1 MRDDHPTNANAASVD
16 WYANIVDS
24 APDAIVVID
33 PEGLIRLVNQQAE
46 ALFGYSRDAMLQQPV
61 EMLIPEAQRTGHVFL
76 REGYFGTPTVRP
88 MGSGRELVGRHQNGD
103 EIPIEISLS
112 PLRTE
117 LGLFA
122 TATIRDATLRRQM
135 QNQLRDFT
143 ESAPDAIVIVGADGR
158 IQLVNRRT
166 EELFGYQRESLIGQP
181 IEILVPERSRPTH
194 VARRDAYMAEPRVRE
209 MGAEMEL
216 AGRCKDGTEV
226 PVEISLSPLQGSN
239 GQQTIAAIRDV
250 TERRAAQRRFRDLVE
265 SAPDGIV
272 IIDADGL
279 ISLVNSQTE
288 SLLGY
293 SRDQMI
299 GQPVEMLVPDAS
311 REGHV
316 DKRNQFIMQ
325 PEKRPMGS
333 NLSLSAR
340 RADGSELPV
349 EISLSP
355 VGSGK
360 DRVVLASIRDV
371 SEQRKAR
378 EAVAEYAERLERSN
392 QALQVFASTASHDL
406 KSPLN
411 TVVRFAEFLQNR
423 LKGKI
428 DDDSEELF
436 QYIIDGGRRMQTL
449 IDDLLAFSRVT
460 GGEVRLE
467 PVDLAVLIEEVEQ
480 ALRAELSDA
489 RGSIDA
495 AELPVI
501 SGDRSMLYQ
510 LFQNLVSNAIKFRK
524 PDEAAKVSISAQQHD
539 SHWHIQVSDNGIGMD
554 SQQAGSIFDVFTRLH
569 SEEDYPGTGLGLA
582 LCKTIATERHGGK
595 IWVTSAPGEGSTFHI
610 LLPM

>member
-1 MRDDHPTNANAASVD
+1 MHDKPSNNDSAAAVD

-61 EMLIPEAQRTGHVFL
+61 EMLIPEAQRAGHVFL
-76 REGYFGTPTVRP
+76 REGYFGMPTVRP
-88 MGSGRELVGRHQNGD
+88 MGSGRELVGRHQDGS

-143 ESAPDAIVIVGADGR
+143 ESAPDAIVIVGSNGR
-158 IQLVNRRT
+158 IELVNRRT
-166 EELFGYQRESLIGQP
+166 EELFGYQRETLIGQP

-194 VARRDAYMAEPRVRE
+194 VARRDAYMAEPRLRE

-226 PVEISLSPLQGSN
+226 PVEISLSPLNGSN

-272 IIDADGL
+272 IIDSDGQ
-279 ISLVNSQTE
+279 ISLVNSQAE
-288 SLLGY
+288 ALLGY

-299 GQPVEMLVPDAS
+299 GQSVEMLVPEAS

-316 DKRNQFIMQ
+316 AKRNQFISQ

-340 RADGSELPV
+340 RADGSECPV

-355 VGSGK
+355 VGSGN

-411 TVVRFAEFLQNR
+411 TVVRFAEFLQKR
-423 LKGKI
+423 LVGQI
-428 DDDSEELF
+428 DDDSEQLF
-436 QYIIDGGRRMQTL
+436 QYIIDGGRRMHTL

-460 GGEVRLE
+460 GGEVKLE
-467 PVDLAVLIEEVEQ
+467 PVELSALIEEVEQ
-480 ALRAELSDA
+480 ALRADLSDA
-489 RGSIDA
+489 KGVLEYKNLPSIC
-495 AELPVI
+495 
-501 SGDRSMLYQ
+501 GDRSMLYQ
-510 LFQNLVSNAIKFRK
+510 LFQNLVSNALKFRK
-524 PDEAAKVSISAQQHD
+524 PNETARVTISASREGQ
-539 SHWHIQVSDNGIGMD
+539 HWHICVSDNGIGMD
-554 SQQAGSIFDVFTRLH
+554 AEQADTIFDVFTRLH
-569 SEEDYPGTGLGLA
+569 SEEEYPGTGLGLA
-582 LCKTIATERHGGK
+582 LCKTIATERHRGK
-595 IWVTSAPGEGSTFHI
+595 IWVTSTPGEGSTFHI
-610 LLPM
+610 ILPV

>member
-1 MRDDHPTNANAASVD
+1 MDDDQTNSFNSASVD

-33 PEGLIRLVNQQAE
+33 PEGLICLVNQQAE
-46 ALFGYSRDAMLQQPV
+46 ALFGYSRDAMLKQPV
-61 EMLIPEAQRTGHVFL
+61 EMLIPEAQRSGHVHL
-76 REGYFGTPTVRP
+76 REGYFGMPTVRP
-88 MGSGRELVGRHQNGD
+88 MGSGRELVGRHQDGN

-112 PLRTE
+112 PLRTDA
-117 LGLFA
+117 GLFA

-135 QNQLRDFT
+135 QSQLRDFT
-143 ESAPDAIVIVGADGR
+143 ESAPDAIVIVGSDGC

-166 EELFGYQRESLIGQP
+166 EELFGYHRDTLVGKP
-181 IEILVPERSRPTH
+181 IEILVPERSRTNH
-194 VARRDAYMAEPRVRE
+194 VTFRDRYMAKPGLRE

-226 PVEISLSPLQGSN
+226 PVEISLSPLHGSN
-239 GQQTIAAIRDV
+239 GRQTIAAIRDV

-272 IIDADGL
+272 IIEASGN
-279 ISLVNSQTE
+279 IALVNSQTE
-288 SLLGY
+288 ALLGY
-293 SRDQMI
+293 RRDQLI
-299 GQPVEMLVPDAS
+299 GQPVEMLVPESLRD
-311 REGHV
+311 GHV
-316 DKRNQFIMQ
+316 AKRNQFIHQ
-325 PEKRPMGS
+325 PEKRPMGGK
-333 NLSLSAR
+333 LSLSAR

-392 QALQVFASTASHDL
+392 EALQVFASTASHDL

-423 LKGKI
+423 LKGQI

-436 QYIIDGGRRMQTL
+436 QYIIDGGKRMHTL

-460 GGEVRLE
+460 GGELKLE
-467 PVDLAVLIEEVEQ
+467 PVDLSVLVEEVEH
-480 ALRAELSDA
+480 ALRAALSDA
-489 RGSIDA
+489 RGSVEYKA
-495 AELPVI
+495 LPVVT
-501 SGDRSMLYQ
+501 GDRSMLYQ
-510 LFQNLVSNAIKFRK
+510 LFQNLVSNALKFRK
-524 PDEAAKVSISAQQHD
+524 PDVDARVSIVVEEEGP
-539 SHWHIQVSDNGIGMD
+539 HWHIRVSDQGIGMNPE
-554 SQQAGSIFDVFTRLH
+554 QADAVFNVFTRLH
-569 SEEDYPGTGLGLA
+569 NIEEYPGTGLGLA
-582 LCKTIATERHGGK
+582 LCKTIVTERHGGK
-595 IWVTSAPGEGSTFHI
+595 IWVSSQPGEGSTFHV
-610 LLPM
+610 LLPV